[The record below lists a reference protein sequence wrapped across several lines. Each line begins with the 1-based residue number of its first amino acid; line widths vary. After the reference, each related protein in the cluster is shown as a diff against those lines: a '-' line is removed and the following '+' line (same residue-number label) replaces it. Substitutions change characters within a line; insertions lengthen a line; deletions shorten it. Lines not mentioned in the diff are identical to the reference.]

1 MSCTVRFF
9 LVLVLALASPAA
21 LAERVILVFGDSLSS
36 GYGLPAGQGWVSLLE
51 SRLREADLPYRVV
64 NASISGETTLGGR
77 NRIAD
82 VLAAHRPAVLVIEL
96 GANDGLR
103 GQPLE
108 TTRENLAAMIRA
120 AQRHRTAVL
129 LVGMEL
135 PPNYGIAYTQK
146 FRELYAG
153 LAREHRARLVPF
165 LMEGFAHDREMF
177 QPDGIHPNGRAQ
189 PLMLENVWKEL
200 RPLLRARP
208 AGRSEL

>member
-1 MSCTVRFF
+1 M
-9 LVLVLALASPAA
+9 VLTLLAPAA
-21 LAERVILVFGDSLSS
+21 LAERVIVVFGDSLSA

-51 SRLREADLPYRVV
+51 GRVREAKLPYRVV

-82 VLAAHRPAVLVIEL
+82 ALAAHRPAVLILQL
-96 GANDGLR
+96 GSNDGLR

-108 TTRENLAAMIRA
+108 ATRDNLAAMIRA
-120 AQRHRTAVL
+120 AKGARSAVL
-129 LVGMEL
+129 LVGMQL

-153 LAREHRARLVPF
+153 LAREQRVQLVPF
-165 LMEGFAHDREMF
+165 LMEGFGDDMELF

-189 PLMLENVWKEL
+189 ARMLDNVWTEL
-200 RPLLRARP
+200 RPLLKP
-208 AGRSEL
+208 

>member
-1 MSCTVRFF
+1 MRMSFTVRFF
-9 LVLVLALASPAA
+9 LILFLALPVPAA
-21 LAERVILVFGDSLSS
+21 HAERVILVFGDSLSA

-51 SRLREADLPYRVV
+51 GRVREAKLPYRVV

-82 VLAAHRPAVLVIEL
+82 TLAAHRPAVLVLQL

-108 TTRENLAAMIRA
+108 ATRDNLAAMIQA
-120 AQRHRTAVL
+120 AKAARSAVL
-129 LVGMEL
+129 LVGMQL

-153 LAREHRARLVPF
+153 LAREQRVRLLPF
-165 LMEGFAHDREMF
+165 LMEGFADDMSMF
-177 QPDGIHPNGRAQ
+177 QPDGIHPSAQ
-189 PLMLENVWKEL
+189 AQARILDNVWKEL
-200 RPLLRARP
+200 RPLLKR
-208 AGRSEL
+208 

>member
-1 MSCTVRFF
+1 MRVSCTVRFF
-9 LVLVLALASPAA
+9 LVLLLALLSPSA

-51 SRLREADLPYRVV
+51 GRLRESKLPYRVV

-77 NRIAD
+77 NRIAGA
-82 VLAAHRPAVLVIEL
+82 LAAHRPAVLVLEL

-108 TTRENLAAMIRA
+108 ATRENLAALIQAGRRA
-120 AQRHRTAVL
+120 RAAVL
-129 LVGMEL
+129 LVGMDL

-146 FRELYAG
+146 FRELYAE
-153 LAREHRARLVPF
+153 LARQDRVRLVPF
-165 LMEGFAHDREMF
+165 LMEGFADDREMF

-189 PLMLENVWKEL
+189 ARMLDNVWREL
-200 RPLLRARP
+200 RPLLKP
-208 AGRSEL
+208 

>member
-1 MSCTVRFF
+1 VRFF
-9 LVLVLALASPAA
+9 LVLLLALLSPSA

-51 SRLREADLPYRVV
+51 GRLRESKLPYRVV

-77 NRIAD
+77 NRIAGA
-82 VLAAHRPAVLVIEL
+82 LAAHRPAVLVLEL

-108 TTRENLAAMIRA
+108 ATRENLAALIQAGRRA
-120 AQRHRTAVL
+120 RAAVL
-129 LVGMEL
+129 LVGMDL

-146 FRELYAG
+146 FRELYAE
-153 LAREHRARLVPF
+153 LARQDRVRLVPF
-165 LMEGFAHDREMF
+165 LMEGFADDREMF

-189 PLMLENVWKEL
+189 ARMLDNVWREL
-200 RPLLRARP
+200 RPLLKP
-208 AGRSEL
+208 